1 MGDQIHRYPLKS
13 DGLAIYSHPRVRL
26 NMHLFLTRSRRYT
39 FPTATSNRWAN
50 TNFGNMALLSLTGRN
65 MVESMSIVE
74 LITLMDG

>member
-1 MGDQIHRYPLKS
+1 
-13 DGLAIYSHPRVRL
+13 
-26 NMHLFLTRSRRYT
+26 MHLFLTGSRRYT